1 MCEWECVDMDI
12 LCLQGYEWTRGL
24 YSAYNPTPILVPLR
38 GGPCTHLLPMLQRKN
53 QAHGLVSNLALKVI
67 VMVVFLVQFF
77 SLSSGPNY
85 YPILLP
91 RLLLATWNIDH
102 TTLRQLLFLLSWSVT
117 QSSPVPP

>member
-1 MCEWECVDMDI
+1 
-12 LCLQGYEWTRGL
+12 
-24 YSAYNPTPILVPLR
+24 
-38 GGPCTHLLPMLQRKN
+38 MLQRKN
-53 QAHGLVSNLALKVI
+53 QAHGLVSNLALTVI

-117 QSSPVPP
+117 QSSPVPPYVPTWMLSPEVSVKGLRYASPLV